1 MDASSKF
8 DLSALKSFKVFIY
21 WLCYASTMELQISSG
36 FVVLILIFAV
46 VIVMRY
52 LLLRKTR
59 KRLWKRYYDD
69 LQEQE
74 VFLKTFDV
82 AYFDDFSSFDFR
94 RGGFSHV
101 SPFPKRIE
109 GEWRYI
115 IYLSR
120 SEVEGIVTITH
131 EISECT
137 IGRVIE
143 KLLKLKKPLYLQRKE
158 NGKFWVRG
166 KRQKYL
172 VEHVMAT
179 LGEVD
184 DLTHKELR
192 QRLSKEDL
200 ETWLN
205 LEHRF

>member
-1 MDASSKF
+1 
-8 DLSALKSFKVFIY
+8 
-21 WLCYASTMELQISSG
+21 MELQISSG
-36 FVVLILIFAV
+36 FVVLLTIIVVVLIV
-46 VIVMRY
+46 RRY
-52 LLLRKTR
+52 LLLRKFH
-59 KRLWKRYYDD
+59 KKLWKRYYDD

-74 VFLKTFDV
+74 AFLKTFDA

-94 RGGFSHV
+94 LGGFSHI
-101 SPFPKRIE
+101 SPFPKRVE
-109 GEWRYI
+109 DEWRYI

-120 SEVEGIVTITH
+120 SEIEDIITITH

-143 KLLKLKKPLYLQRKE
+143 KLLRLKKPLYLQRKE
-158 NGKFWVRG
+158 NDNFWVKG

-179 LGEVD
+179 LGEID

-200 ETWLN
+200 EAWLN